1 MGGVGGEHTTVRHS
15 YDTGLSHAHPR
26 LGTME
31 LLPRTQALTHRPS
44 RPGAHPLVLLAAL
57 LYGAVELF
65 ALQRSRWRA
74 ARSR

>member
-1 MGGVGGEHTTVRHS
+1 
-15 YDTGLSHAHPR
+15 
-26 LGTME
+26 ME
-31 LLPRTQALTHRPS
+31 SMPRTPPLTHRPS
-44 RPGAHPLVLLAAL
+44 RPGAHLLVLLAAL

>member
-1 MGGVGGEHTTVRHS
+1 
-15 YDTGLSHAHPR
+15 
-26 LGTME
+26 ME

-44 RPGAHPLVLLAAL
+44 RHGAHPLVLLAAL